1 MTPLEAIE
9 RAKSEGFDPRLQQ
22 VVLTAG
28 EPELAYRFAQ
38 VVPEAD
44 LEALEAVVL
53 ESGDLRIIYDFAL
66 LKSERG
72 GGIDLLQERVLSGG
86 DGGLMILFANDV
98 EGADVDRFEEA
109 IQALPDRKYALL
121 FDAEQRQKGKE

>member
-1 MTPLEAIE
+1 MTPLEAIQ
-9 RAKSEGFDPRLQQ
+9 RAKSDGFDPDLQQ

-28 EPELAYRFAQ
+28 DPEFAYRFAQ

-44 LEALEAVVL
+44 LEALETVVL
-53 ESGDLRIIYDFAL
+53 GSGDLRIVYDFAL

-72 GGIDLLQERVLSGG
+72 GGIELLQERVLSGG

-98 EGADVDRFEEA
+98 AGADVERFEEA
-109 IQALPDRKYALL
+109 IEALPDRKYALL
-121 FDAEQRQKGKE
+121 FDAEKRQKGLE